1 MRVLLVVD
9 AARDDGGFVR
19 RIGDAAMAGLASSA
33 HDVDVVDLAAQRFSP
48 VMSDADRRAYFSP
61 EPVVCPQVAAS
72 VDLVRRAEAMA
83 FVYPT
88 VLSTVT
94 PGIKGWIERTFVPG
108 VAFALGD
115 PVAARRGL
123 SGIRRLIGI
132 SVYDESRRDA
142 RRSGDNGRRII
153 QRNVRLCGGLRTRS
167 RWIAFHGNA
176 MADEAEREVFLH
188 TVERR
193 MASL

>member
-1 MRVLLVVD
+1 MRVVLVVD
-9 AARDDGGFVR
+9 LIRDESGFVR
-19 RIGDAAMAGLASSA
+19 RIADAAAAGMASAA
-33 HDVDVVDLAAQRFSP
+33 HDVDVVDLAGQQFSP
-48 VMSDADRRAYFSP
+48 VMTAADRRAYFSP
-61 EPVVCPQVAAS
+61 EPLVCPQAAAS
-72 VDLVRRAEAMA
+72 ADLVRRADALV

-108 VAFALGD
+108 VAFSLGD
-115 PVAARRGL
+115 PVVARGGL
-123 SGIRRLIGI
+123 SGIRRLVGI
-132 SVYDESRRDA
+132 SVYDDSRRDV
-142 RRSGDNGRRII
+142 RRVGDNGRRVL

-167 RWIAFHGNA
+167 SWIAFHGNA
-176 MADEAEREVFLH
+176 TAGDAERERFVG